1 MSANPQIAQ
10 ATNPIV
16 WFEIYVQDMERAKRF
31 YEAVLQTKL
40 QKLTSAK
47 TTDEIAN
54 AEMWQFGSNQ
64 SAYGA
69 SGVLIKMAGAPS
81 GGMGTVVYFHCN
93 DCAVEESRVTKN
105 GGRIHRPKTSI
116 GEYGAICLVYDT
128 EGNLFGLHSM

>member
-1 MSANPQIAQ
+1 MSSNPQ
-10 ATNPIV
+10 ATAASNPIV

-31 YEAVLQTKL
+31 YETVLQTKL
-40 QKLTSAK
+40 QRLGSRK
-47 TTDEIAN
+47 TTDDIAR

-93 DCAVEESRVTKN
+93 DCAVEESRVTKS
-105 GGRIHRPKTSI
+105 GGRIHRSKTSI
-116 GEYGAICLVYDT
+116 GEYGAITLAYDT
-128 EGNLFGLHSM
+128 EGNMFGLHSM